1 LFTIIACSICLTVA
15 FGLAV
20 LWRRERSACQAASG
34 RADLLSAD
42 LHNVLDNLSSGLV
55 IVDRRGIIQRMN
67 PAAETILQVDEDLI
81 LRQSITDVFDNGLR
95 GFTCALAQVLAGNG
109 PVLRREVSVDR
120 NDGQTLPVG
129 VSVNPI
135 IADNGALTG
144 AVAIFQD
151 LSEINEM
158 RARMREADQMAAV
171 GELSAGIAHEIRN
184 PLGSIRGSVEILAAD
199 LSPTGEERKLADLI
213 LRESRRVNDIITDFL
228 SFARSRPARP
238 RLVEVRPFLEEAAL
252 QVEMHVREKSGNVTV
267 RHAVEP
273 DDMLLLMDDEQ
284 MHQVLL
290 NLAVNALEAM
300 EFDGHLSLTAELD
313 DFNTACRIAVTDT
326 GPGVPPENRADLF
339 KPFFTGRKGG
349 TGLGLSV
356 VKRIVHDHGGHVDLC
371 TPVEGGCSFVIVLP
385 LTQLSVQS
393 VEPEAA
399 CLTNV

>member
-1 LFTIIACSICLTVA
+1 LFTVIACSICLATA
-15 FGLAV
+15 IGLSV
-20 LWRRERSACQAASG
+20 LWRRERADCRAAIVRG
-34 RADLLSAD
+34 DLLSTD

-67 PAAETILQVDEDLI
+67 PAAEIILHVDEDLT
-81 LRQSITDVFDNGLR
+81 LRHPITDVFDTGLR
-95 GFTCALAQVLAGNG
+95 SFTRALAQVLAGSG
-109 PVLRREVSVDR
+109 PVLRREVSIDR
-120 NDGQTLPVG
+120 GDGQTLPVG

-135 IADNGALTG
+135 MSDDGALTG

-158 RARMREADQMAAV
+158 RAKMRDADQMAAV

-199 LSPTGEERKLADLI
+199 LSPSGEERKLADLI

-228 SFARSRPARP
+228 SFARTRPARP
-238 RLVEVRPFLEEAAL
+238 RLVEVRPFLADVAL
-252 QVEMHVREKSGNVTV
+252 QVDMHVRDKSGDVAV
-267 RHAVEP
+267 SHAVYP
-273 DDMLLLMDDEQ
+273 DDMLLLMDEEQ

-290 NLAVNALEAM
+290 NLAMNALEAM
-300 EFDGHLSLTAELD
+300 AFAGQLSLSAELD

-356 VKRIVHDHGGHVDLC
+356 VKRIVHDHGGHVELQ
-371 TPVEGGCSFVIVLP
+371 TPAAGGCSFVIVLP
-385 LTQLSVQS
+385 LTQSSPRS

-399 CLTNV
+399 CLTGS